1 MVKELKGC
9 PFVLLLLLLWF
20 FVAVF
25 GRGFFLRVGVGGL
38 SDFEFVNLVYHLDG
52 LAGVDYYNHLNPTC
66 I

>member
-52 LAGVDYYNHLNPTC
+52 
-66 I
+66 